1 MVCPT
6 NDVANGNRS
15 LRLQL
20 RGLKSNRGAIGAV
33 A

>member
-1 MVCPT
+1 MAYPT

-15 LRLQL
+15 LRLHL
-20 RGLKSNRGAIGAV
+20 RGVKSNRGAIGAV